1 MGQHKARLYD
11 GDGITPTPGKY
22 VCPKCFDD
30 EALQDFVR
38 NHASSRFCS
47 YCSQKSNRDIAAPFD
62 AVAEHIFACLEERFQ
77 DAAHGVGWE
86 GGFVG
91 ADTLGTWDLVE
102 NTVSFG
108 GDDSEE
114 LNSDLVNAL
123 PSRIWSRKDPYG
135 PRGQD
140 VMKWSWDAFSHTVKH
155 VRRFFFNDHLAPREL
170 GSETVSPVELLELV
184 ASGCTQY
191 GLVRQLPKGQRL
203 YRCRSRAQNERFV
216 RPSDM
221 GPPPEKCAS
230 QSRMSP
236 AGIPMFYGALDKMTA
251 VAEGLPSPGPY
262 AIAEFRTTRTIRVLD
277 LTDLPYVSM
286 FDPVLG
292 NLDEWADFMGAFI
305 RDFQRPVSADGEHHY
320 EYVPTQIVTEYFRAG
335 LGATGKIDGVK
346 YRSVKKGGGVCVV
359 LFTDNTDVDPI
370 MDLAKSPDGA
380 HLLKMRR
387 VAHKNR

>member
-1 MGQHKARLYD
+1 MGQHKARLFD

-30 EALQDFVR
+30 GALQDFIRKHV
-38 NHASSRFCS
+38 SCRFCS
-47 YCSQKSNRDIAAPFD
+47 YCSRKSNRDIAAPFD
-62 AVAEHIFACLEERFQ
+62 AVAEHIFECLEKRFQ
-77 DAAHGVGWE
+77 DATHGVGWE

-91 ADTLGTWDLVE
+91 ADTLDTWDLVE
-102 NTVSFG
+102 STVSFG

-123 PSRIWSRKDPYG
+123 PARIWSRKDPYG
-135 PRGQD
+135 PRDQD
-140 VMKWSWDAFSHTVKH
+140 VMKWSWDTFSRTVKH
-155 VRRFFFNDHLAPREL
+155 VRRFFFNDHLTPTEL

-184 ASGCTQY
+184 ARGCAQY

-203 YRCRSRAQNERFV
+203 YRCRSRGLNERLISPHDLG
-216 RPSDM
+216 PS
-221 GPPPEKCAS
+221 PEKRAS

-251 VAEGLPSPGPY
+251 VAEVLSIPGPY
-262 AIAEFRTTRTIRVLD
+262 AIAEFRTSRAIRVLD
-277 LTDLPYVSM
+277 LTEMPYVSM

-292 NLDEWADFMGAFI
+292 NLDEWADFMRAFI
-305 RDFQRPVSADGEHHY
+305 RDFQCPVSTDGEHHY

-346 YRSVKKGGGVCVV
+346 YCSVKNGGGVCVV
-359 LFTDNTDVDPI
+359 LFADNTDVDPI
-370 MDLAKSPDGA
+370 IDPAQTPDGA

-387 VAHKNR
+387 VVHKNA